1 MGRYVDNYEV
11 SEVSVMSLAALR
23 ARKQCLWG
31 CMLTADGDEHRA
43 LSPPH
48 REQVAEDPPQE
59 PAVVQITALT

>member
-1 MGRYVDNYEV
+1 
-11 SEVSVMSLAALR
+11 
-23 ARKQCLWG
+23 
-31 CMLTADGDEHRA
+31 MLTADGDEHRA